1 MENKYQYDISIIIP
15 FYNAKQFIFKNL
27 KSLENQKKNKNFEI
41 LMIDDGSDKDSTT
54 IIKLFKKLNIKLYSN
69 KKNRGPSSARNLGIK
84 NAKGR
89 YIFFLDIDDTLD
101 NSALE
106 KLYKFINKK
115 NFDVVACDKKFVEG
129 KNKRENI
136 YMYPTNKIFKKKDIK
151 KLLKSRFI
159 KTTQPVTMFDLT
171 GKLIKT
177 KLLIKNKIFF
187 EEKLRY
193 LEDECFMWQV
203 LSKTNT
209 AAYIRDQLYNYYI
222 NPNINTALSMAFI
235 KNFNI
240 KNFFIIKKTIVKS
253 LKNLKYK
260 KKFISKYSSHALI
273 FFVISALISVCKSI
287 LLKKVNFRNGNKILR
302 KLIRNTL
309 REKRIIY
316 ALKYYKCSKDENK
329 EIPKALVS
337 KNRYALEQSIF
348 VRTNEILNL
357 RNIKS

>member
-1 MENKYQYDISIIIP
+1 MKKKYQYDISIIIP
-15 FYNAKQFIFKNL
+15 FYNAERFIFKNL
-27 KSLENQKKNKNFEI
+27 KSLQNQKTKKKFEI
-41 LMIDDGSDKDSTT
+41 LMIDDGSDINSTKT
-54 IIKLFKKLNIKLYSN
+54 IKSFKKLNITLFSN
-69 KKNRGPSSARNLGIK
+69 KTNRGPSSARNLGIL
-84 NAKGR
+84 NAKGK

-106 KLYKFINKK
+106 KLYKFTNKK
-115 NFDVVACDKKFVEG
+115 IFDVVACDKKFIEG
-129 KNKRENI
+129 KNKRKNF
-136 YMYPTNKIFKKKDIK
+136 YMYSTNKTFKKNDIE
-151 KLLKSRFI
+151 KLLKSRFV
-159 KTTQPVTMFDLT
+159 KTSQPVTMFDLT
-171 GKLIKT
+171 GKLIRT
-177 KLLIKNKIFF
+177 ELLVKNKIFF
-187 EEKLRY
+187 QEKLRY

-203 LSKTNT
+203 LSKTNK
-209 AAYIRDQLYNYYI
+209 AVYIRDQLYNYYI

-240 KNFFIIKKTIVKS
+240 KNFFIIKKNIIKS

-260 KKFISKYSSHALI
+260 KEFIKEYSNHALI

-287 LLKKVNFRNGNKILR
+287 LLKKVNLKNGTKILR
-302 KLIRNTL
+302 KLIINIL
-309 REKRIIY
+309 KEKRIIY